1 MKITLDIDELAD
13 ILSKHLGTPVNS
25 ANMVFHSDPML
36 ITISDVPLNKLPTTA
51 STASTASPAAATKP
65 PQEKPFRG
73 APKEESQAFETS
85 DPDEFSDESADASI
99 TMEDLMGLN
108 RLAVQDR
115 KILTNP
121 DIVRALRPNESYEY
135 PGNPEERR

>member
-25 ANMVFHSDPML
+25 ANMIFHGDPVL

-51 STASTASPAAATKP
+51 SPAVATKP

-73 APKEESQAFETS
+73 APKEAEETS
-85 DPDEFSDESADASI
+85 DADEFSDEPADASI

-135 PGNPEERR
+135 PNVPEKQR

>member
-25 ANMVFHSDPML
+25 GNMIFHSDPVL
-36 ITISDVPLNKLPTTA
+36 ITISDVPLTRLPTA
-51 STASTASPAAATKP
+51 PLPVAAPKP
-65 PQEKPFRG
+65 PQEKPFRE
-73 APKEESQAFETS
+73 ASREAEETS
-85 DPDEFSDESADASI
+85 DADEFSDETTDASI

-108 RLAVQDR
+108 RLAMQDR

-121 DIVRALRPNESYEY
+121 EIVRALRPNESYEF
-135 PGNPEERR
+135 PGIPESKR